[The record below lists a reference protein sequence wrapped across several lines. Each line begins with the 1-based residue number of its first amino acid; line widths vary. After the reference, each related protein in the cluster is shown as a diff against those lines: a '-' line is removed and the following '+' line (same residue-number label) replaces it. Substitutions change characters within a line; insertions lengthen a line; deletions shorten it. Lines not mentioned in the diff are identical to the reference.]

1 MFYLDDIDNS
11 GIDENAIETKVDY
24 GENESDITKK
34 EKESI
39 YKFLLKFLLEK
50 CNNCM
55 GFGHYAKN
63 CPKRECHF
71 CHEFGHIAKN
81 CPRKQGRCYN
91 CGKVGHIAKYCYELV
106 FN

>member
-39 YKFLLKFLLEK
+39 Y
-50 CNNCM
+50 
-55 GFGHYAKN
+55 
-63 CPKRECHF
+63 
-71 CHEFGHIAKN
+71 
-81 CPRKQGRCYN
+81 
-91 CGKVGHIAKYCYELV
+91 
-106 FN
+106 

>member
-1 MFYLDDIDNS
+1 M
-11 GIDENAIETKVDY
+11 E
-24 GENESDITKK
+24 
-34 EKESI
+34 
-39 YKFLLKFLLEK
+39 
-50 CNNCM
+50 
-55 GFGHYAKN
+55 FGHYAKN